1 MIRSGLHWI
10 IGLMGL
16 FLISHPIGA
25 QNGDH
30 PEFDEYDTLNIVQ
43 LDGTKLTVIGFG
55 RFYIAYN
62 ETIDGYTVVRN
73 DRGVFEYAEI
83 ASNGDLVSS
92 GVIAHNPGNR
102 DEEEKGFL
110 ENQPKH
116 LRYEPPKLNELKE
129 KQNRFFNLEKYA
141 PDR

>member
-1 MIRSGLHWI
+1 MIRRGIYWTIGFLGL
-10 IGLMGL
+10 L
-16 FLISHPIGA
+16 LISQPIYA
-25 QNGDH
+25 QNENQQ
-30 PEFDEYDTLNIVQ
+30 EFDSYDTLNIVQ

-55 RFYIAYN
+55 KFYIAYN

-73 DRGVFEYAEI
+73 DRGVFEYAKL
-83 ASNGDLVSS
+83 AGNGDLVPT

-102 DEEEKGFL
+102 NEDEKDFL
-110 ENQPKH
+110 ENHPKH